1 MLAILSAFSKIVKIN
16 VTCVFYFMNL
26 LLSMTIYGLSIV
38 ALPDMLLLISSFFFF
53 LSSSESSL
61 NGAVELLSYVA
72 RQGEESGFG
81 MPCLLIA
88 AKNDLDSSSTSNRD
102 SAKVPDVSCTIPR
115 F

>member
-1 MLAILSAFSKIVKIN
+1 MDRVQWLSLI
-16 VTCVFYFMNL
+16 CYYL
-26 LLSMTIYGLSIV
+26 LLS
-38 ALPDMLLLISSFFFF
+38 F

-88 AKNDLDSSSTSNRD
+88 AKNDLDTSSTSNRD
-102 SAKVPDVSCTIPR
+102 SAKVPDVLLVPSSSLLKQL
-115 F
+115 